1 MTKRHDYTLIEEEL
15 KQIRQAMK
23 HLDARVAKRATVI
36 HSLHLGYAPQE
47 VAQMNDV
54 SLTTVYNHFNRFK
67 KEGMA
72 GLPDKAKSGRPAK
85 ATPEYS
91 ALLEQTLGS
100 EPKEK
105 GYAFTIWTQARLR
118 NYLAQETGIQLS
130 RSRFHDLMHRLG
142 YRYRRPK
149 RDLGHKQDPE
159 LREQAKAALAELKKE
174 PPPANSS
181 YSLWTKQPSD

>member
-1 MTKRHDYTLIEEEL
+1 MPKRHDYTLSKEEL

-23 HLDARVAKRATVI
+23 HPDVRVAKRATVI
-36 HSLHLGYAPQE
+36 HSLHLGYTPQA
-47 VAQMNDV
+47 VAQMNNV
-54 SLTTVYNHFNRFK
+54 SIPTVYNYFNRFK
-67 KEGMA
+67 KEGIE

-85 ATPEYS
+85 ATPEYI
-91 ALLEQTLGS
+91 ALLEQTLGY

-118 NYLAQETGIQLS
+118 KYLAQETGIELS
-130 RSRFHDLMHRLG
+130 RSRFHNLMHRLS

-149 RDLGHKQDPE
+149 RDLGHKQDPA

-174 PPPANSS
+174 QPPANSS

>member
-1 MTKRHDYTLIEEEL
+1 MTKQHDYTQKREEL
-15 KQIRQAMK
+15 KEIRQAMK
-23 HLDARVAKRATVI
+23 HLDARVAKRATVV
-36 HSLHLGYAPQE
+36 HSLHLGYSPQE

-67 KEGMA
+67 KEGIE

-85 ATPEYS
+85 ATAEYI

-118 NYLAQETGIQLS
+118 NYLAQETGIQIS
-130 RSRFHDLMHRLG
+130 RSRFHELMHRLG

-159 LREQAKAALAELKKE
+159 LRDQAKTALAELKKE
-174 PPPANSS
+174 QPQVNSS